1 MYKRPKLNNTDSL
14 QFIKIESNQIVR
26 VAYKTVSCFF
36 CVCVHFIWKKAGTT
50 IFQKHKKL
58 YNRLNNS
65 TLIISAFVIYNSNNI
80 HEKCIRKCSVARCQR
95 AKATEVYKEH
105 EQIDELSRIKHV
117 SMCVQ
122 NACVVQLEFNGIIFV
137 CAEKKSHNY
146 NGFNRVKCIQFALHR
161 KFFRRKKTPEF
172 LFSSFPKKYIDIDDA
187 QCYSNCSRE
196 VQQSLPFISFPFCAV
211 ADQRLLVKGLYA
223 FRPAIIIVKLLVLA
237 SFYFPFKDI
246 SHTQTHT
253 KTRTQCHRNAVRF
266 ETMCSL
272 CEFVCA
278 QKTLCGFAI
287 YFVAKY
293 FGRDWL
299 VPEKLCVWRAKLHLK
314 WSASPRHTSWLLGT
328 SRLPVLL
335 L

>member
-26 VAYKTVSCFF
+26 VAYKTVSCFL
-36 CVCVHFIWKKAGTT
+36 CVFTSYERKPVRQF
-50 IFQKHKKL
+50 FQKHKKL

-161 KFFRRKKTPEF
+161 KFFRRKKNRVF
-172 LFSSFPKKYIDIDDA
+172 VLLFSKK
-187 QCYSNCSRE
+187 
-196 VQQSLPFISFPFCAV
+196 V
-211 ADQRLLVKGLYA
+211 
-223 FRPAIIIVKLLVLA
+223 
-237 SFYFPFKDI
+237 
-246 SHTQTHT
+246 H
-253 KTRTQCHRNAVRF
+253 
-266 ETMCSL
+266 
-272 CEFVCA
+272 
-278 QKTLCGFAI
+278 
-287 YFVAKY
+287 
-293 FGRDWL
+293 
-299 VPEKLCVWRAKLHLK
+299 
-314 WSASPRHTSWLLGT
+314 
-328 SRLPVLL
+328 
-335 L
+335 